1 MYYIIILCTFLG
13 VHEVEDQALCLY
25 LGREVGINMDAIVV
39 AAVVDVRTSH
49 AVDNV
54 RIKLQN
60 LEA

>member
-1 MYYIIILCTFLG
+1 MYVHFLG
-13 VHEVEDQALCLY
+13 VHEIEDQALCLY